1 MVPRAAAA
9 PLRSVMIRLA
19 FAASGIAAVASV
31 SVAGGSVKKA
41 SVASAEASKTPA
53 GATLMRRES
62 LAVDSSGT
70 VDIDSDVAVL
80 KSQATGSG
88 ASVPLSL
95 ADGGKAGRGEEVD
108 GSSRADEESPEGGDL
123 DEEDDEDK
131 EFALRHG
138 LHVPVRPSS
147 LIVIDGHQDDAR
159 PIERVVA
166 AAALAETESVSCG
179 GARRAQHCGACLTS
193 RETGLPAST
202 WCRGECYLTYG
213 GEEDQQCAPITTS
226 IVGSLKGGGDDL
238 SRSAALVALSP
249 EGDLEKAESEVAK
262 QNKANVATRNMLVL
276 DSLALGGASTEEQD
290 DARAK
295 ALQKSI
301 ELHRGQHVVK
311 SALNASYP
319 VWCGGHSAYGC
330 SACSAGHGHTWCNGD
345 CEWMSGTCGFRSDL
359 VWCGKHSAATCY
371 FCTVASYSNQKDG
384 PNYQACGGDSQ
395 ADCEWH
401 YPGYCKKRT
410 KAAETGWDKPI

>member
-1 MVPRAAAA
+1 
-9 PLRSVMIRLA
+9 MICLA
-19 FAASGIAAVASV
+19 FAASGIATVASV
-31 SVAGGSVKKA
+31 SVAGGSVNKA
-41 SVASAEASKTPA
+41 SVTGADASKTPA

-62 LAVDSSGT
+62 LAVASSAT
-70 VDIDSDVAVL
+70 VDIDSDVAVP

-88 ASVPLSL
+88 APVPLSL
-95 ADGGKAGRGEEVD
+95 ADG

-193 RETGLPAST
+193 RETGLSAST
-202 WCRGECYLTYG
+202 GCRGDCYLTYG
-213 GEEDQQCAPITTS
+213 GEEDQQCAPLTAS
-226 IVGSLKGGGDDL
+226 IVGSLKGGGDDS
-238 SRSAALVALSP
+238 SRTAALVALSP
-249 EGDLEKAESEVAK
+249 EGDLEKAESELAK
-262 QNKANVATRNMLVL
+262 QNKAKVATRNMQVL
-276 DSLALGGASTEEQD
+276 DSLAQGGASTED
-290 DARAK
+290 DTRAK

-301 ELHRGQHVVK
+301 ELHRGQNVVK
-311 SALNASYP
+311 NALNASYS

-345 CEWMSGTCGFRSDL
+345 CEWMSGSCQFRSDL
-359 VWCGKHSAATCY
+359 VWCGKHTAATCY
-371 FCTVASYSNQKDG
+371 FCTTASYSNQKDG
-384 PNYQACGGDSQ
+384 PSYQACGGDPQ

-401 YPGYCKKRT
+401 YPGYCKK
-410 KAAETGWDKPI
+410 KDKVIETGWDKPV